1 MNNINDKFPWDK
13 FSDQPHIMK
22 DKKYKKNM
30 RKKNLKDYIPLFFYN
45 LIIFPLSFVFLFIFK
60 SKQKHFSEFF
70 SMCVNLDKGDEQVSL
85 ISELNCKNIQIRVPL
100 TEISRLNEYV
110 EFSKKFKNVKILIN
124 ILQDREN
131 IEDKVLL
138 RKNITLIFSAFK
150 GISKTFQ
157 IGNAINRSKWGF
169 FSVGEYLEFYKVVQN
184 IRDEKFKDYILVGPS
199 VIDFEYHFT
208 IRALFNKHDVK
219 YDKLSALL
227 YVDRRGAPENTQ
239 MGIFGTSKKIDF
251 LYSLSKL
258 SLKSSA
264 DILITEA
271 NWPISNTA
279 PWAPTSEKECVSEDD
294 YTNYMLRYYF
304 LALGSKKVQSV
315 YWHQLIAPGYGL
327 IDSREGL
334 RKREAFLAYKTMI
347 SFVQDC
353 EVLNYTCAKDLH
365 VLTCKKNNKSFDI
378 IWSSSSRNIP
388 LEEAQQV
395 FDKLGNEIKNNI
407 EISSSPIYAFHKAK

>member
-1 MNNINDKFPWDK
+1 
-13 FSDQPHIMK
+13 
-22 DKKYKKNM
+22 
-30 RKKNLKDYIPLFFYN
+30 
-45 LIIFPLSFVFLFIFK
+45 
-60 SKQKHFSEFF
+60 
-70 SMCVNLDKGDEQVSL
+70 
-85 ISELNCKNIQIRVPL
+85 
-100 TEISRLNEYV
+100 
-110 EFSKKFKNVKILIN
+110 
-124 ILQDREN
+124 
-131 IEDKVLL
+131 
-138 RKNITLIFSAFK
+138 
-150 GISKTFQ
+150 
-157 IGNAINRSKWGF
+157 
-169 FSVGEYLEFYKVVQN
+169 
-184 IRDEKFKDYILVGPS
+184 
-199 VIDFEYHFT
+199 
-208 IRALFNKHDVK
+208 
-219 YDKLSALL
+219 
-227 YVDRRGAPENTQ
+227 

-258 SLKSSA
+258 SLKSSS

-388 LEEAQQV
+388 LEEEQQV